1 MEIVLQETRP
11 GKILNKIFESLK
23 KFMFSVIF
31 VQSNSLQI
39 DHLCMMYD
47 GTTILDQ
54 DSSDHSLPPNTV
66 LPPSFW
72 INESCSDRESYIL
85 GH

>member
-11 GKILNKIFESLK
+11 WKILNKIFESLK
-23 KFMFSVIF
+23 EIYLMFNIIL

-39 DHLCMMYD
+39 GHLCMMYD

-54 DSSDHSLPPNTV
+54 DSSDHSLPPHTV
-66 LPPSFW
+66 LPS
-72 INESCSDRESYIL
+72 IIL
-85 GH
+85 DK